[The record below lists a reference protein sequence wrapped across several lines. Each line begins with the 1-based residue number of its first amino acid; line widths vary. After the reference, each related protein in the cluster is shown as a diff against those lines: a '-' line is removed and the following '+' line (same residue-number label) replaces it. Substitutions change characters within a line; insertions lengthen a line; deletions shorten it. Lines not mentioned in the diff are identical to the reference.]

1 MALKSFQCIQLAVY
15 CRANRQSGDMKPR
28 LDSNDGR
35 CTLHDMNFSPYTVK
49 TAPKSADFL
58 LAVVRHFHLTK
69 QCAAEKARDTNIK
82 PHKSSSAISNENTAN
97 PNKTGP

>member
-1 MALKSFQCIQLAVY
+1 MPLKSSEFIQLMVY
-15 CRANRQSGDMKPR
+15 RRANRQSGDMKPR

-35 CTLHDMNFSPYTVK
+35 CTLRDMNFSAYTVK

-69 QCAAEKARDTNIK
+69 QCAAEKATDTNIK
-82 PHKSSSAISNENTAN
+82 PHKSNSAISNENTAN
-97 PNKTGP
+97 PNKTHP